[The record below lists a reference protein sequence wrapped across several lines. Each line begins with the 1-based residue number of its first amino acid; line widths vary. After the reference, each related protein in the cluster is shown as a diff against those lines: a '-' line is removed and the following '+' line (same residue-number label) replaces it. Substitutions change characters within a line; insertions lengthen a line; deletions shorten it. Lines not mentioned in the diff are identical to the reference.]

1 MAQPADP
8 VHDGVQQHVFAA
20 RGTVL
25 RRLFLRAFGVYLV
38 FAVILTLLLVA
49 EVVLSAK
56 DQVRQELAGHEQ
68 IFTRALAR
76 ALWDMDLGQLD
87 ALARGALDVPVIE
100 RVRIRD
106 PGASRM
112 FVDLR
117 KPGAAAASEDFAQH
131 RFPIRFQHASG
142 ATVVGEAEFS
152 ASAATVISR
161 VQRSIVLLVT
171 LAAVKALALWFI
183 FGWFA
188 RRLIRNPL
196 RELTEAAIAVA
207 PGAAGRIDMQP
218 ATRRA
223 VEGTEFES
231 LRDAFNALIERV
243 ETNRRRFAE
252 LSGHLEEQVS
262 ARTRE
267 LQATNERLGALAAT
281 DPLTL
286 LANRRG
292 FESFAAI
299 VLAQAARSGDSVA
312 IVSFDIDHFK
322 DANDAHGHE
331 AGDRVLQAL
340 ADALRSAS
348 RSADV
353 AARLGGDEF
362 VLLLPKTGS
371 AEAGEVAER
380 VRAYFT
386 ARPVMLANGKEI
398 RAKVSA
404 GLAVSED
411 GAAPLASLLGQADA
425 ALYDAKRSGRDQV
438 RSRPHLRAV

>member
-1 MAQPADP
+1 MARPAEP
-8 VHDGVQQHVFAA
+8 VLDGVQQHVFAA
-20 RGTVL
+20 RDTVL

-38 FAVILTLLLVA
+38 FAVMLTLVLVA

-68 IFTRALAR
+68 VFTRALGR

-106 PGASRM
+106 PGAARM

-117 KPGAAAASEDFAQH
+117 KPGSAAASEDFAQH
-131 RFPIRFQHASG
+131 RFPIYFQHASG
-142 ATVVGEAEFS
+142 ATVVGEGELS

-161 VQRSIVLLVT
+161 VQRSILLLLT
-171 LAAVKALALWFI
+171 LAAIKAFAMWFI
-183 FGWFA
+183 FRWFA

-196 RELTEAAIAVA
+196 RELTEAAVTVA
-207 PGAAGRIDMQP
+207 PGAAGRIDMHP
-218 ATRRA
+218 ETRRA
-223 VEGTEFES
+223 VEGTEFEA

-252 LSGHLEEQVS
+252 LSGRLEEQVA

-267 LQATNERLGALAAT
+267 LQVTNERLGALAAT

-299 VLAQAARSGDSVA
+299 VLAQAARSADCVA
-312 IVSFDIDHFK
+312 LVSFDIDHFK

-340 ADALRSAS
+340 AEALRSAS

-371 AEAGEVAER
+371 AEATEVAER
-380 VRAYFT
+380 VRGYFGS
-386 ARPVMLANGKEI
+386 RPVMLANGNEI
-398 RAKVSA
+398 RATVSA

-411 GAAPLASLLGQADA
+411 GTAALASLLGQADA
-425 ALYDAKRSGRDQV
+425 ALYEAKRAGRDQV
-438 RSRPHLRAV
+438 RSRSHLRAV